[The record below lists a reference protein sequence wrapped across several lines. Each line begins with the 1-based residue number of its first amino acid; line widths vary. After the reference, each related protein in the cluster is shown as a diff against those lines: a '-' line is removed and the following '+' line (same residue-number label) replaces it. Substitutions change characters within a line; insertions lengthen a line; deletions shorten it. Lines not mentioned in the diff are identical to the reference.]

1 MKSIV
6 IYDSQYGNT
15 ERIARSIRDVLA
27 EQGDVTLV
35 RVADYNPAMLTGV
48 ELLLVSS
55 PTQKF
60 RPTDAIKGFLKG
72 IPAGTLKGLRV
83 AAFDTRLTQENI
95 DATPILPHFVKL
107 FGYAAEA
114 IGKELQKKGGVLVLP
129 PEGFFVEG
137 TEGPLVDGELER
149 AATWAKKLFS

>member
-95 DATPILPHFVKL
+95 DATPILSHFVKL

>member
-6 IYDSQYGNT
+6 IYDLQYGNT

-35 RVADYNPAMLTGV
+35 RVADYNPGMLTGV
-48 ELLLVSS
+48 ELLIVSS

-60 RPTDAIKGFLKG
+60 RPTDAIKGLLKG
-72 IPAGTLKGLRV
+72 IHVGQLKGLRT

-95 DATPILPHFVKL
+95 DGTPILPHFVKL

-129 PEGFFVEG
+129 PEGF
-137 TEGPLVDGELER
+137 L
-149 AATWAKKLFS
+149 